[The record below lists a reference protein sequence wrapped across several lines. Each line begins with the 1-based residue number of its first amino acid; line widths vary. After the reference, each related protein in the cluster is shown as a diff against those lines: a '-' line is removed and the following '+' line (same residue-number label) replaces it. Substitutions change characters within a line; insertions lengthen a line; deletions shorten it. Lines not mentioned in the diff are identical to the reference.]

1 MSSTSSTFLIVFL
14 VAGVFIAVTTGV
26 GFLAPNSRHA
36 SRLTGSE
43 LRLELPKDFAKP
55 ISFATGRDGEKDLF
69 YVDTKGSFRVKT
81 YTDFGIL
88 ESETVFVTSEVK

>member
-1 MSSTSSTFLIVFL
+1 MRSSGSTFLIVFL
-14 VAGVFIAVTTGV
+14 IVGGAMALTTAV

-55 ISFATGRDGEKDLF
+55 ISFTSGRKGEKDLF
-69 YVDTKGSFRVKT
+69 YVDTEGHFRVKT

-88 ESETVFVTSEVK
+88 ESETVFVINK